1 MSRREIVL
9 LVSRAIAILSAIEA
23 LIHLSNL
30 PYQALI
36 MVRQYL
42 RSSNGGPQSHLV
54 PEEWAVIILILVRVI
69 GLFLIAALFWSCGPT
84 IEHALLPTGTQE
96 TTDTPQ

>member
-9 LVSRAIAILSAIEA
+9 LVSRAVAILSAIEA

-30 PYQALI
+30 PYQAFL

-42 RSSNGGPQSHLV
+42 RSLHGGPQNYLV
-54 PEEWAVIILILVRVI
+54 PEEWMVILLILVRVI
-69 GLFLIAALFWSCGPT
+69 GLLLIAGLFWRCGPMV
-84 IEHALLPTGTQE
+84 EEFLLSESTQE
-96 TTDTPQ
+96 KPDTSQ